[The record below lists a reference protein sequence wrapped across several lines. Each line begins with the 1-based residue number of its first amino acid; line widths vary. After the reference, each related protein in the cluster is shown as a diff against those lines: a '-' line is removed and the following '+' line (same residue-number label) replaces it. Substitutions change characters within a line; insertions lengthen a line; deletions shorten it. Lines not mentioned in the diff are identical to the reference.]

1 MKNTLITL
9 VANEEANSGG
19 EAIFRSLFNEDI
31 VIEPNSEIAM
41 QSVSLNKRMEI
52 IEIDSN
58 SDQLTFQVLNATTTE
73 TVDGVI
79 TQYGGEHLINIK
91 HGTYTKNN
99 FLDLF
104 NDIQTK
110 MNQQLGVPIAKEFGT
125 EIRVGLTSE
134 EKLAFELQKTDKMSF
149 KSGLGNIKKGVKFQN
164 IGNPGRQSIVIDT
177 TTDGASLL
185 LEKHFAYSTTNFSKG
200 CGQFSARLGLFT
212 NLSTSVPAGCVLG
225 LVEDTETNRTK
236 LLDSTIE
243 LSDITYGIRTS
254 VNNISTH
261 DYVVKTSLG
270 GDFVD
275 GSTVLT
281 PVIDGTAAGDE
292 VNNDVL
298 FIRLNKGRIELGTW
312 DKTGGGRVRVG
323 ASVDYDFGTTGSEK
337 SFIPV
342 IGIFG
347 DTTTTVLE
355 TVDTSVTPYNSDT
368 YTQDDFDSNELLGDG
383 LPRGN
388 IANSTFKLIFGSPT
402 LAGFLGFHQLQNS
415 FQNDG
420 RTAIFTSNGLF
431 NKHIGTSTYLVEL
444 LSPVIL
450 NSYHSFSKGRKN
462 ILASIPISERVING
476 SGQIQYEPNNLF
488 YVSMNNLY
496 PVNLRNISLRIIAQD
511 FSSIFTE
518 GFSEVSLLIREP

>member
-9 VANEEANSGG
+9 VANEEVNGGG

-31 VIEPNSEIAM
+31 LIKPDSEIAM

-58 SDQLTFQVLNATTTE
+58 SDELTFQILDGTTTE
-73 TVDGVI
+73 TVGGVI

-91 HGTYTKNN
+91 HGTYTKSN

-110 MNQQLGVPIAKEFGT
+110 MNQQLGVPSAKEFGT

-134 EKLAFELQKTDKMSF
+134 EKLAFQLEKTNNMNF
-149 KSGLGNIKKGVKFQN
+149 GSGNGNTKVGVKTQSL
-164 IGNPGRQSIVIDT
+164 GGRASLVIDS

-185 LEKHFAYSTTNFSKG
+185 LAKHFAYSTTNFSKG

-212 NLSTSVPAGCVLG
+212 NLSTSTPAGCVLG
-225 LVEDTETNRTK
+225 LVEDTDINRTK
-236 LLDSTIE
+236 LLNSTIL

-275 GSTVLT
+275 GPTVLQ
-281 PVIDGTAAGDE
+281 PVDNSAGDE

-298 FIRLNKGRIELGTW
+298 FIRLNKGKIQLGTW
-312 DKTGGGRVRVG
+312 DKTGGGRIRVG
-323 ASVDYDFGTTGSEK
+323 ASVDYDFGTSGSEK
-337 SFIPV
+337 SYIPV

-347 DTTTTVLE
+347 DSTTTRLE
-355 TVDTSVTPYNSDT
+355 TGKTSITPYNSDT

-383 LPRGN
+383 LPQIRV
-388 IANSTFKLIFGSPT
+388 ANSTYKLIFGSPT
-402 LAGFLGFHQLQNS
+402 LSNFLGFHQLQNS
-415 FQNDG
+415 LQNDG
-420 RTAIFTSNGLF
+420 TTSIFTSNGIF

-462 ILASIPISERVING
+462 ILANIPVSERIMNG

-496 PVNLRNISLRIIAQD
+496 EVNLRNISLRIIAQD
-511 FSSIFTE
+511 FSTIFTE

>member
-58 SDQLTFQVLNATTTE
+58 SDQLTFQDLDGTTTE
-73 TVDGVI
+73 TVNGVI

-91 HGTYTKNN
+91 HGTYTKTN

-104 NDIQTK
+104 NDIQVK
-110 MNQQLGVPIAKEFGT
+110 MNQQLGVPSAKEFGT

-134 EKLAFELQKTDKMSF
+134 EKLAFELQKTNNMNF
-149 KSGLGNIKKGVKFQN
+149 GSGAGNTKVGVKNQSL
-164 IGNPGRQSIVIDT
+164 GGRQSIVIDT
-177 TTDGASLL
+177 TTDGASPL

-212 NLSTSVPAGCVLG
+212 NLDDAVHAGCVIG
-225 LVEDTETNRTK
+225 LVEDTEINRNK
-236 LLDSTIE
+236 LDNSTIE

-254 VNNISTH
+254 VDNISTNN
-261 DYVVKTSLG
+261 YVVKTSLD
-270 GDFVD
+270 GDFVE
-275 GSTVLT
+275 GTTALT

-298 FIRLNKGRIELGTW
+298 FIRLNRGKIELGVW
-312 DKTGGGRVRVG
+312 DNDSGGRVRVG

-388 IANSTFKLIFGSPT
+388 IAISTFKLIFGSPT
-402 LAGFLGFHQLQNS
+402 LGSFLGFHQLQNS

-511 FSSIFTE
+511 FSTIFTE
-518 GFSEVSLLIREP
+518 GFSEVSLLIKEP

>member
-9 VANEEANSGG
+9 VANEQANSGG

-58 SDQLTFQVLNATTTE
+58 SDQLTFQVLASTKTE
-73 TVDGVI
+73 TVEGVI
-79 TQYGGEHLINIK
+79 TQYGGEHIINIK

-104 NDIQTK
+104 NDIQVK
-110 MNQQLGVPIAKEFGT
+110 MNQQLGVPSAKEFGT

-134 EKLAFELQKTDKMSF
+134 ERLAFELIKTDQMKFESAA
-149 KSGLGNIKKGVKFQN
+149 GNTKVAITTSSADG
-164 IGNPGRQSIVIDT
+164 GRQHLRIDT
-177 TTDGASLL
+177 SNSNPASPL

-200 CGQFSARLGLFT
+200 CGQFSAKLGLFT
-212 NLSTSVPAGCVLG
+212 NLDDSVHAGAVIG
-225 LVEDTETNRTK
+225 LVEDNETNRNK
-236 LLDSTIE
+236 LLNSTIE
-243 LSDITYGIRTS
+243 LSDITYGIRTA
-254 VNNISTH
+254 VDNISTNN
-261 DYVVKTSLG
+261 YVVKTSLD
-270 GDFVD
+270 GDFV
-275 GSTVLT
+275 GGTTALP
-281 PVIDGTAAGDE
+281 PVQNGANPNPGT
-292 VNNDVL
+292 NDIL
-298 FIRLNKGRIELGTW
+298 FIRLNKGKIELGTW
-312 DKTGGGRVRVG
+312 DTTGTGRIRVG
-323 ASVDYDFGTTGSEK
+323 ASVDYDYGTTGAQN
-337 SFIPV
+337 SFIPI

-347 DTTTTVLE
+347 DETTTRVE
-355 TVDTSVTPYNSDT
+355 VAKTSITPYNSDT
-368 YTQDDFDSNELLGDG
+368 YTQSDFVESNLLGDN
-383 LPRGN
+383 LPQTSG
-388 IANSTFKLIFGSPT
+388 ASTLYKINFATPT
-402 LAGFLGFHQLQNS
+402 LADFLGFSQLLNS
-415 FQNDG
+415 GNDNG
-420 RTAIFTSNGLF
+420 KTALFTSNSAF

-476 SGQIQYEPNNLF
+476 AGQIQYEPNNLF

-511 FSSIFTE
+511 FSTIFTE
-518 GFSEVSLLIREP
+518 GFSEVSLLIKEP

>member
-31 VIEPNSEIAM
+31 LIEPNSEIAM

-58 SDQLTFQVLNATTTE
+58 SDQLTFQILDGTTTE
-73 TVDGVI
+73 TVSGVT

-110 MNQQLGVPIAKEFGT
+110 MNQQLGVPSAKEFGT

-134 EKLAFELQKTDKMSF
+134 EKLAFELQKTNNMNF
-149 KSGLGNIKKGVKFQN
+149 GSGAGNTKVGVKS
-164 IGNPGRQSIVIDT
+164 QSIGGRASLVIDT
-177 TTDGASLL
+177 TTDGASILL
-185 LEKHFAYSTTNFSKG
+185 AKHFAYSTTNFSKG

-212 NLSTSVPAGCVLG
+212 NLNTSVPAGCVLG
-225 LVEDTETNRTK
+225 LVEDTEINRTK
-236 LLDSTIE
+236 LLNSTIL

-254 VNNISTH
+254 VNNISTA
-261 DYVVKTSLG
+261 DYVVKTSLD

-281 PVIDGTAAGDE
+281 PAINGTAAGDE
-292 VNNDVL
+292 ANNDVL
-298 FIRLNKGRIELGTW
+298 FIRLNKGKIELGVF

-323 ASVDYDFGTTGSEK
+323 ASVDYDFGTTGAEQ

-355 TVDTSVTPYNSDT
+355 TVKTSVTPYNSDT

-383 LPRGN
+383 LPQIR
-388 IANSTFKLIFGSPT
+388 IANSTYKLIFGSPT
-402 LAGFLGFHQLQNS
+402 LASFLGFHQLQNS

-420 RTAIFTSNGLF
+420 TTALFTSNGLF